1 MNNFSKVGLF
11 TGMLLSVGMFIRY
24 FVIYSDTSQG
34 LLYIFAGASIMAF
47 SWLYEVTKKLEIK
60 LNDLEEYI
68 VDKEKKEDE

>member
-47 SWLYEVTKKLEIK
+47 SWLYEVAKKIEIK

-68 VDKEKKEDE
+68 VDKEQKDE